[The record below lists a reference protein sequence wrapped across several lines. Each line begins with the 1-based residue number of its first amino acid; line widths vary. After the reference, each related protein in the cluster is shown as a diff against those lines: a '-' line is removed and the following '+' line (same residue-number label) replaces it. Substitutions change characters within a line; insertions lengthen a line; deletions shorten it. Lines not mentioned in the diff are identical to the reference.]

1 MNPNEKIGETIKE
14 SFETYAGVIQDN
26 CLKTMFYWARFL
38 IKPIIDERFSDNTK
52 MCCEITYPGTSKQ
65 QINKLEKKVPEPLKK
80 LGKY

>member
-26 CLKTMFYWARFL
+26 CLKIMFYWARFL

-52 MCCEITYPGTSKQ
+52 MCCEITYPGTSKSRLT
-65 QINKLEKKVPEPLKK
+65 NWRRKCLSP
-80 LGKY
+80 